1 MSKVVEF
8 LSGKREVK
16 VWQLLTWIG
25 VDIALIIG
33 VVRRSIQIDKLQNPK
48 PSKMDRKY
56 ATVTVDPQ
64 IEEVD

>member
-16 VWQLLTWIG
+16 VWQLLSWIM
-25 VDIALIIG
+25 VDIALVIG

-64 IEEVD
+64 IEVD